1 MSRPALFSEVFGAD
15 PPVFVTVRE
24 AARLSRVDEKTVRK
38 WVSTQEVTEYR
49 AGRGVRILLSELEEF
64 LRDGRVGVEPTLRRL
79 EEVAHVL
86 SDEQRARLAAVLS
99 ASPANAPPVNGHD
112 VNGGT

>member
-1 MSRPALFSEVFGAD
+1 MSRPALFSEVFGSS

-24 AARLSRVDEKTVRK
+24 AAQLARVDEKTARK
-38 WVSTQEVTEYR
+38 WVQTKQVTEYR
-49 AGRGVRILLSELEEF
+49 AGRGVRILLTELEEF
-64 LRDGRVGVEPTLRRL
+64 LRDGRVGVEPALRRL

-99 ASPANAPPVNGHD
+99 ASPAHAPPVNGH
-112 VNGGT
+112 GGE